1 MLSDFL
7 HFVKTNNLFQKNDT
21 VLLTVSGG
29 VDSVVMCE
37 LFHQAGFKFAIAHC
51 NFKLRGEDSEGDEA
65 FVKELAKKY
74 KAEVFTKSFN
84 TTAYADENKISIQM
98 AARDLR
104 YNWFEELRKEHH
116 FAAIATAHHHD
127 DNIETVLMHIVKGTG
142 IRGLRGI
149 PVKQGK
155 IIRPLLFTDKKKILH
170 FAGKNNLQYR
180 EDVSNSSNKY
190 ERNKLRLDIIPQLEE
205 INPSFTNSFADNILY
220 FNEAVSLYDDALKRI
235 KKKVTREENGTIYIS
250 IPALIHHPAHSTI
263 LFELLQPY
271 GFNGEQVKQIVDHFK
286 GEPGA
291 LFFSSTHRLLKD
303 RKELIVTPAAPSLYT
318 EDLILPETKKIQ
330 LADFTLSIE
339 ITEAGKFHLKKD
351 KNHIALDHDKLQFP
365 LMVRRW
371 KAGDYFYPFGMK
383 KKKKKLSNF
392 LIDQKVSVLNKEKT
406 YVLLSGEKICAVI
419 GHRPD
424 ERFVVTGKTKKVWQV
439 ENIY

>member
-1 MLSDFL
+1 MLSNFL
-7 HFVKTNNLFQKNDT
+7 NFIKKNNLFQKNDT
-21 VLLTVSGG
+21 ILLTVSGG

-37 LFHQAGFKFAIAHC
+37 LFYQAGFKFAIAHC

-74 KAEVFTKSFN
+74 KVEVFTKSFN
-84 TTAYADENKISIQM
+84 TTAYAEENKVSIQM

-116 FAAIATAHHHD
+116 FATIATAHHHD
-127 DNIETVLMHIVKGTG
+127 DNIETVLMHLVKGTG

-155 IIRPLLFTDKKKILH
+155 IIRPLLFTDKKNILH
-170 FAGKNNLQYR
+170 FAGKNNLQHR

-205 INPSFTNSFADNILY
+205 INPSFSNSFADNILY
-220 FNEAVSLYDDALKRI
+220 FNEAVGLFDEALHRV
-235 KKKVTREENGTIYIS
+235 KKKIMREENGTVYIS
-250 IPALIHHPAHSTI
+250 IPKLIHHSAHSTI

-271 GFNGEQVKQIVDHFK
+271 GFNSEQVKQIVEHFK
-286 GEPGA
+286 AEPGA
-291 LFFSSTHRLLKD
+291 LFFSPTHRLLKD
-303 RKELIVTPAAPSLYT
+303 RKELIVTLAAPSLYT
-318 EDLILPETKKIQ
+318 EDLVLTETKKVQ

-339 ITEAGKFHLKKD
+339 VIPIDKFHLKKD
-351 KNHIALDHDKLQFP
+351 KNFISLDYDKLQFP

-392 LIDQKVSVLNKEKT
+392 LVDQKIPLTQKEKIL
-406 YVLLSGEKICAVI
+406 VLLSGEKICAVI
-419 GHRPD
+419 GQRPD
-424 ERFVVTGKTKKVWQV
+424 ERFVVTGKTKEIWQL
-439 ENIY
+439 EISY